1 VSAGNRIDEHAPGL
15 PATLEPASRCESV
28 RFPERTI
35 KIDWFWLYRPSAPS
49 PRAQSVQIVH
59 AAHAMAQRGHR
70 VELWVEGDQPAEQIL
85 EYYGLEHAPTLRIG
99 VLPRART
106 LASLGYRAAF
116 AAWVR
121 RTGGQGVALARRK
134 KHADWALRW
143 FGARFRLLL
152 EVHEVDSR
160 MASDPAEARRW
171 HALEDRVLRGSW
183 GVIANAPGTLELLR
197 QAHPALPP
205 AVAVHNAARPGL
217 TPRGVGQ
224 GIGIAGSVRPYKDP
238 QTVAR
243 AAASL
248 PWPVTW
254 VGADR
259 PVEAPVR
266 TEPALPPREV
276 PARLQRFRT
285 LLLPLSPGLFGEQL
299 TSPLKLW
306 DALQSGVPLVAADT
320 AALADAAAGAYVP
333 YTPGDPA
340 SLVQALRRAH
350 EDEALRAQVTQR
362 ARERARTWAQ
372 RAGEVEAFVERHLF
386 GGS

>member
-1 VSAGNRIDEHAPGL
+1 MRP
-15 PATLEPASRCESV
+15 R
-28 RFPERTI
+28 
-35 KIDWFWLYRPSAPS
+35 DWFWLYRPSAPS

-59 AAHAMAQRGHR
+59 AAHAMAARGHK
-70 VELWVEGDQPAEQIL
+70 VELWVEGNAAKSDIL
-85 EYYGLEHAPTLRIG
+85 AYYGLEPVPTFTLG
-99 VLPRART
+99 VLPQART
-106 LASLGYRAAF
+106 PASLGYRAAF
-116 AAWVR
+116 LAWAL
-121 RTGGQGVALARRK
+121 RTRGEGIALARRK

-143 FGARFRLLL
+143 LGQRFRLLL

-160 MASDPAEARRW
+160 MGDDPDEARAW
-171 HALEDRVLRGSW
+171 HALEARVLRGSW
-183 GVIANAPGTLELLR
+183 GVIANAPGTLVLLQ
-197 QAHPALPP
+197 QAHPVLPP
-205 AVAVHNAARPGL
+205 AAVVQNAARPGL
-217 TPRGVGQ
+217 PGRSGGE

-259 PVEAPVR
+259 PVEPPVR

-285 LLLPLSPGLFGEQL
+285 LLLPLSPGLFGERL

-320 AALADAAAGAYVP
+320 AALAAAASGAYVP

-340 SLVQALRRAH
+340 SLAAALRRAC

-362 ARERARTWAQ
+362 ARERARTWAG
-372 RAGEVEAFVERHLF
+372 RAAEVEAFVEQHLF
-386 GGS
+386 GGG